1 MSQPDVLIVGAGLA
15 GLACAR
21 QLHES
26 GVRCL
31 VLEASDGVGGR
42 VRTDQVDGFLLD
54 RGFQVLL
61 TSYPS
66 ARRVLDYGALRLHSF
81 HPGALVRFGGKFH
94 RVSDP
99 VRRPK
104 DAFETAFSH
113 IGTPLDKLRILRER
127 RRLQRTP
134 VEQILRK
141 PESATYRALRRT
153 GFSRSMVNRFL
164 RPFLGGVFLDR
175 DLETSSRMW
184 EFVFRMFSEGE
195 AALPEGGMEA
205 IPAQLAAR
213 LPAGTIR
220 LGAIAGSVEPGAA
233 TLLTGERIEASA
245 VVVATENLE
254 AADLLEEIPSA
265 GGRGVTT
272 IYFATEVPPI
282 REPILVL
289 DGDGMGPVNHVA
301 VPSLVSPSYAPRG
314 QALISAN
321 IIGIPEITDDALEA
335 ATRAQ
340 MRVWFGHG
348 VKRWRHLRTYRIPD
362 ALPMQT
368 QNSLDPPERP
378 VRLKPGLYVCGDHR
392 ENASIDGALHSGRRA
407 ADAVKQELG
416 IDRRVALPSRSR

>member
-42 VRTDQVDGFLLD
+42 VRTDRVDGFLLD

-66 ARRVLDYGALRLHSF
+66 ARRLLDYRALRLHPF

-99 VRRPK
+99 IRRPK
-104 DAFETAFSH
+104 EALETVFSR

-134 VEQILRK
+134 VEQILQK

-195 AALPEGGMEA
+195 AVLPEGGIEA

-220 LGAIAGSVEPGAA
+220 LGAIVGSVEPGAV

-272 IYFATEVPPI
+272 IYFATEVPPV

-289 DGDGMGPVNHVA
+289 DGDGRGPVNHLA
-301 VPSLVSPSYAPRG
+301 VPSLAAPSYAPRG
-314 QALISAN
+314 QALISAS
-321 IIGIPEITDDALEA
+321 IIGVPEMTDDALEA
-335 ATRAQ
+335 AARAQ
-340 MRVWFGHG
+340 MRVWFGHA

-378 VRLKPGLYVCGDHR
+378 VRLKAGLYVCGDHR